1 MKKDMLTSPSAWK
14 GPIRREILAAKKI
27 LILGVGNT
35 SKGDDAAGIL
45 CAGKLKKLMSEKAR
59 TRLKILLGHETP
71 ENTTG
76 EIRKFHPN
84 LVLILDAAQ
93 GQYNPGTVF
102 IVEKDDIEDDG
113 VSTHRISLAL
123 LVSYLEETIGCK
135 VMVLGIQ
142 PLDLG
147 LGEKISPIV
156 KDSAKNLAA
165 FLAQII
171 GVKPTH
177 YA

>member
-1 MKKDMLTSPSAWK
+1 MPSSPPAWK
-14 GPIRREILAAKKI
+14 GPLRREILAAKKI
-27 LILGVGNT
+27 LILAVGNI
-35 SKGDDAAGIL
+35 SKADDAAGIL
-45 CAGKLKKLMSEKAR
+45 CAQKLKKLMGGKVRSS
-59 TRLKILLGHETP
+59 LKILFGHETP

-93 GQYNPGTVF
+93 GGFKPGTVF
-102 IVEKDDIEDDG
+102 LLEKDDIEDDG

-123 LVSYLEETIGCK
+123 LVSYLEETVGCK

-142 PLDLG
+142 PLDLR
-147 LGEKISPIV
+147 LEENISPLV
-156 KDSAKNLAA
+156 KESAKSLAA
-165 FLAQII
+165 FLSQII

-177 YA
+177 CA

>member
-1 MKKDMLTSPSAWK
+1 MIKKPYLSPPPWK
-14 GPIRREILAAKKI
+14 SRLRREIRTAQNSVILAA
-27 LILGVGNT
+27 GNT
-35 SKGDDAAGIL
+35 SKSDDGAAVL
-45 CAGKLKKLMSEKAR
+45 CAQKLKKLMGGKAR
-59 TRLKILLGHETP
+59 SRLKILFGHETP

-84 LVLILDAAQ
+84 LVLILDTAR
-93 GQYNPGTVF
+93 GQYKPGTVF
-102 IVEKDDIEDDG
+102 LVEKDDIEEDG

-142 PLDLG
+142 PLDLR
-147 LGEKISPIV
+147 LGENISPIV
-156 KDSAKNLAA
+156 KKSAKNLAA
-165 FLAQII
+165 FLSQII
-171 GVKPTH
+171 GVKPTR

>member
-1 MKKDMLTSPSAWK
+1 MKKDPPSSQLTWK
-14 GPIRREILAAKKI
+14 SRLRKEILSARRIVI
-27 LILGVGNT
+27 LAVGNP
-35 SKGDDAAGIL
+35 SKADDGAGIL
-45 CAGKLKKLMSEKAR
+45 CAQELKKLMGGKAR
-59 TRLKILLGHETP
+59 SSLKILLGYETP

-76 EIRKFHPN
+76 EIREFHPN

-123 LVSYLEETIGCK
+123 LVSYLEETVGCK

-142 PLDLG
+142 PLNLG
-147 LGEKISPIV
+147 LGEKVSAPV
-156 KDSAKNLAA
+156 KRSADSLAA
-165 FLAQII
+165 YIAHVFM
-171 GVKPTH
+171 GTSP
-177 YA
+177 